1 MGHVV
6 WRMTGEAE
14 LDELLGDALME
25 PVMRSAGVSTDD
37 VRRQLV
43 ELARRLGC
51 RSMPSAAVTLR
62 GERLTP

>member
-1 MGHVV
+1 MR
-6 WRMTGEAE
+6 WRMTGEVE

-25 PVMRSAGVSTDD
+25 PVVRSAGLSTDD

-43 ELARRLGC
+43 ELARRLGH
-51 RSMPSAAVTLR
+51 RPALSAALTLR

>member
-1 MGHVV
+1 MR
-6 WRMTGEAE
+6 WRMTGEVE

-25 PVMRSAGVSTDD
+25 PVMRSAGVNTDD

-43 ELARRLGC
+43 ELARRLGH
-51 RSMPSAAVTLR
+51 RPAPPAAMVTLR